1 MIGFLAALALVQQA
15 PVPTIHL
22 PPRQDTDAEACTKLR
37 KIAEDTTR
45 ELPIMVDAITRTD
58 GMSVIC
64 ALRTFTINKYIAADV
79 QEFRGDWK
87 ARKLAQWNDVICKGG
102 AFGPLQRRGWRFT
115 ENLTFKSGERFT
127 HDANC
132 N

>member
-1 MIGFLAALALVQQA
+1 MIGFLAALALGQQA
-15 PVPTIHL
+15 PVPTVQV
-22 PPRQDTDAEACTKLR
+22 PPRQVTEVEACVRLR

-45 ELPIMVDAITRTD
+45 ELPIMVDAVTRTD
-58 GMSVIC
+58 GMSVVC
-64 ALRTFTINKYIAADV
+64 ALRTFTVNKFIAVDV
-79 QEFRGDWK
+79 REFREGWE
-87 ARKLAQWNDVICKGG
+87 ARKLAQWNQIICRNE
-102 AFGPLQRRGWRFT
+102 AFGPLQKRGWRFT